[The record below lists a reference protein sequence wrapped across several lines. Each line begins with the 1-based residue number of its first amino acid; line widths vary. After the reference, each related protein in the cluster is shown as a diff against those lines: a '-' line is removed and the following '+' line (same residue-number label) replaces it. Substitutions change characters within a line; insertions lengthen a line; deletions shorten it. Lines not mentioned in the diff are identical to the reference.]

1 MNPNLIASL
10 GTRNNF
16 APILNPIRL
25 RQQSQYHTKS
35 TNARPGTRPE
45 RASVLRSTSR
55 RVVIHQELCLA
66 SCARTTRGIF
76 VYFADYTP
84 KPAII
89 KTSDQPVDK
98 CGLFLYNLI
107 CRFVLLINRPTK
119 NAVGRCSEHLPT
131 AHPPNVSGHV
141 GRLRLFYHKFAFPH
155 NTQGEANLFG
165 GAAMQ
170 AGRTIV
176 TDLNAHDCVCRVRRA
191 VFRAWC
197 FLSGVCD
204 DAGAGTRSRDR

>member
-1 MNPNLIASL
+1 
-10 GTRNNF
+10 
-16 APILNPIRL
+16 
-25 RQQSQYHTKS
+25 
-35 TNARPGTRPE
+35 
-45 RASVLRSTSR
+45 
-55 RVVIHQELCLA
+55 VVIHQELCLA

-98 CGLFLYNLI
+98 CRLFLYNPI

-170 AGRTIV
+170 VGRTIV
-176 TDLNAHDCVCRVRRA
+176 TDLNAHDCVCRVCGAQFFEHGVLCPECATTQARERAAEIVIANAAMDARIAAERVARRA
-191 VFRAWC
+191 RRRTEWREAV
-197 FLSGVCD
+197 
-204 DAGAGTRSRDR
+204 